1 MSDYFSDRERGPRAR
16 TSEIIDA
23 RAWAALHSLIE
34 AGIGDGSFGYR
45 FPLSCSDS
53 PTLGC
58 GTDIRAFAIR
68 LAGEI
73 PNLDLPLDAHTLPE
87 TINILDLLEFCA
99 KAVGETEKGN
109 WHDYMRHYHL
119 TWDRDPG
126 LARFVDDVNLILARN
141 GVAFELNATGQARR
155 LLPPHLGQL
164 LTTAVFRTGEAHTD
178 ALLEDARRRFL
189 APRQEDR
196 RDGLEKLW
204 DAFERIKTLEGND
217 KRASADALLDRAA
230 RPGSKLRVM
239 LAAEAKALTDT
250 GNMHRIRHSE
260 MSQEPLETPFQVDYV
275 FLRLFA
281 FIHLVLTAS
290 GRLG

>member
-1 MSDYFSDRERGPRAR
+1 MSNYFSDRERGPRAR
-16 TSEIIDA
+16 TLETIDA
-23 RAWAALHSLIE
+23 RAWGALHSLIE
-34 AGIGDGSFGYR
+34 AGIEDGSFGYR

-53 PTLGC
+53 PALGC
-58 GTDIRAFAIR
+58 GTDTRAFATR

-73 PNLDLPLDAHTLPE
+73 PDLDLPLDAQTVPD
-87 TINILDLLEFCA
+87 TISILDLLEFCA
-99 KAVGETEKGN
+99 KAVGEPEKGS

-119 TWDRDPG
+119 TWDRASG

-141 GVAFELNATGQARR
+141 GIAFELSATGQALR
-155 LLPPHLGQL
+155 LLPAHLGRS
-164 LTTAVFRTGEAHTD
+164 LTTAVFQTGEAHTD
-178 ALLEDARRRFL
+178 ALLEGARRRFL

-204 DAFERIKTLEGND
+204 DAFERIKTLEGSD
-217 KRASADALLDRAA
+217 KRASADALLDHAA
-230 RPGSKLRVM
+230 RPGSKLRSM
-239 LAAEAKALTDT
+239 LAVEAKALTDI
-250 GNMHRIRHSE
+250 GNTHRIRHAE
-260 MSQEPLETPFQVDYV
+260 TSQEPLETSFQVDYV